1 MGDFKVFDWW
11 EKLGIGALS
20 FFIPPVGFILAI
32 IWWKDYD
39 YSPVAPIALVCAL
52 IPTVLILLV
61 CGLSL
66 LFGVVA
72 AGNLI

>member
-20 FFIPPVGFILAI
+20 FFIPLVGFILAI

-52 IPTVLILLV
+52 ISTVLLFTLP
-61 CGLSL
+61 L
-66 LFGVVA
+66 LFGFVA
-72 AGNLI
+72 TANLV